1 MLLDVAWMNHAECQ
15 KADPELFFPI
25 GNLTPDQVAEAR
37 TVCGRCPVRADCLHY
52 SLETAQR
59 YGIWGGADEDE
70 RRLMR
75 AKGRS
80 HSGMR

>member
-1 MLLDVAWMNHAECQ
+1 MNRAECQ
-15 KADPELFFPI
+15 KVDPELFFPI
-25 GNLTPDQVAEAR
+25 GELTPDQEAEAR
-37 TVCGRCPVRADCLHY
+37 AVCGRCPVRADCLHY

-59 YGIWGGADEDE
+59 YGIWGGTDEDE

-75 AKGRS
+75 ARRTS